1 MYGQNLDYQNPT
13 VRAILL
19 EMQRRKVNFGADGVR
34 VDGAQDFKW
43 WDGAAQ
49 ELAP

>member
-1 MYGQNLDYQNPT
+1 

-43 WDGAAQ
+43 WDHGAQ
-49 ELAP
+49 DPAP